1 MCFCLRCFSL
11 WDPYNQCVP
20 AMSSVFMFAL
30 KNPCCF
36 ASMMLH
42 LVSHSHLWF
51 FLCVWIW
58 FACSRIYFGCL
69 FSLRRFCICVIIK
82 YTGPSSGSLT
92 TQSHYKS
99 LTLTFRIFLDLYIFK
114 WSNDFEVYIY
124 TYIHST
130 NCFPNG
136 WFQIMTWM
144 WPMQG
149 EWGWNE
155 VPNK

>member
-42 LVSHSHLWF
+42 LVSHSHLWL

-58 FACSRIYFGCL
+58 FACSCIYFGCL

-99 LTLTFRIFLDLYIFK
+99 LTLTFRISLDLYIFK

-124 TYIHST
+124 IHTFNQLFSERMI
-130 NCFPNG
+130 PNHDLNV
-136 WFQIMTWM
+136 THARWM
-144 WPMQG
+144 G
-149 EWGWNE
+149 VEWG
-155 VPNK
+155 P